1 MGRDIKNHMNPQLL
15 EALEDLAH
23 MYAGRPR
30 PDATGAASATA
41 DAPMAAPPVENL
53 QAFFEGLPSTQLKAV
68 TLIPEHR
75 RQLLGVHGRERQSY
89 PAAEA
94 AVLWQAHIIA

>member
-1 MGRDIKNHMNPQLL
+1 MGRDNKNPMSPQLL
-15 EALEDLAH
+15 EALERLAH
-23 MYAGRPR
+23 MYAGRAP
-30 PDATGAASATA
+30 PDATGASATG
-41 DAPMAAPPVENL
+41 DAPTAAPPVENL

-94 AVLWQAHIIA
+94 AVLWQADFIA